1 MDQILVALLTGIF
14 VMLVVLGVEFRNL
27 TQELAAVSH
36 EVRNLRLASRT
47 RVRPAAVQSGPVTN
61 EQVMARLGRST
72 MSRRI
77 VVGGD
82 AESPLNTNLGVSL
95 GGEAPHE

>member
-1 MDQILVALLTGIF
+1 
-14 VMLVVLGVEFRNL
+14 
-27 TQELAAVSH
+27 
-36 EVRNLRLASRT
+36 
-47 RVRPAAVQSGPVTN
+47 
-61 EQVMARLGRST
+61 MARLGRST

-82 AESPLNTNLGVSL
+82 AESPLNTNLGASL

>member
-1 MDQILVALLTGIF
+1 
-14 VMLVVLGVEFRNL
+14 
-27 TQELAAVSH
+27 
-36 EVRNLRLASRT
+36 
-47 RVRPAAVQSGPVTN
+47 VRPAAVQSGPVTN